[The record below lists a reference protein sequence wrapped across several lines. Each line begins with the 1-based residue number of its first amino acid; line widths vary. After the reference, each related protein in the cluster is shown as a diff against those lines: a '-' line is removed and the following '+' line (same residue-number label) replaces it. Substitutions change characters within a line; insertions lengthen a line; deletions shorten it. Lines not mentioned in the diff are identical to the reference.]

1 MAGRSS
7 HKKRASKGAQTGVLA
22 RNRRASYDYALED
35 ALEAGIALLGSE
47 VKALRLGDVSI
58 QQAWVGE
65 KDGELYLFNAQIG
78 GYAPAAN
85 ASHEPNRARKL
96 LVKRRE
102 LKKLRVQAGQKGM
115 SLVPLSL
122 YFNRRGLAKLS
133 FAPGKGKRQIDRR
146 ETIKQRSWKRRQ
158 DRHLQTGGR
167 GRGYS
172 SS

>member
-1 MAGRSS
+1 MAG
-7 HKKRASKGAQTGVLA
+7 TLA
-22 RNRRASYDYALED
+22 RNRRASHDYALED
-35 ALEAGIALLGSE
+35 SLEAGIVLLGSE

-58 QQAWVGE
+58 QQAWIGE

-78 GYAPAAN
+78 GYAPAAG
-85 ASHEPNRARKL
+85 AAHEPNRVRKL
-96 LVKRRE
+96 LVNRRE
-102 LKKLRVQAGQKGM
+102 LRRLRIQVKQKGM

-133 FAPGKGKRQIDRR
+133 FAPGKGKRQVDRR

-158 DRHLQTGGR
+158 DRNLQTGGR
-167 GRGYS
+167 GKGYS